1 MTKRPN
7 ILAISTKGDA
17 ARAAKSDVAVETR
30 RDVSEEIPAAVE
42 AAKPV
47 AGKPLPKVTL
57 YAHKDVLTAIR
68 VLAAKDGVQAQEIL
82 RTAMR
87 EYLEKRGEVFLDLAT
102 GQRA

>member
-1 MTKRPN
+1 MSKRPN

-17 ARAAKSDVAVETR
+17 ARTAKTDVAIETR

-42 AAKPV
+42 PSKPV

-68 VLAAKDGVQAQEIL
+68 VIAAKDGVQAQEIL
-82 RTAMR
+82 RTAVR
-87 EYLEKRGEVFLDLAT
+87 EYLAKRGELFTDLTT
-102 GQRA
+102 GR